1 MSSRITVDQ
10 TNRTFICSVVFVDLV
25 GYSKKSVAEQLAI
38 KDRFTALLA
47 DALKDI
53 AVNDRI
59 VLDTGDGAAMSFL
72 GDPEDALFVG
82 MSVRDAMKGAAAPRD
97 AAAVSAEN
105 ASTGIRIGINLGP
118 VRLVQDINGHPNIV
132 GDGINV
138 AQRIMSFAAPGQIL
152 ASRSYYDVVSC
163 LSDEYAKLFEFE
175 GSRTDKHVREHEV
188 YVVGESESAFI
199 QAKTGMEHRAAQ
211 TNPRLR
217 ARPDVAGAAGAQG
230 ESRRFSL
237 PAIKS
242 AAIAFVRDRKKV
254 SIAGG
259 VLGALVLLLA
269 VLVSIQRP
277 AAPPLATAAAP
288 AASVPAA
295 APPAKPD
302 AAAKAATE
310 AAPQPSAAKLPAQA
324 AAAPSA
330 AAVSEARR
338 AAPPKPE
345 PLPGI
350 VNLSIAPW
358 GEVLVN
364 GKPHAV
370 SPPIKN
376 LKLAPGKYKIE
387 VRNTTFTPYVAIIHV
402 KSREEVT
409 IRHVFK

>member
-1 MSSRITVDQ
+1 MSSRITVDP

-25 GYSKKSVAEQLAI
+25 GYSKKSVSEQLAV

-82 MSVRDAMKGAAAPRD
+82 MSVRDAMKGAAAQVED
-97 AAAVSAEN
+97 AG
-105 ASTGIRIGINLGP
+105 TGVRIGINLGP

-138 AQRIMSFAAPGQIL
+138 AQRIMSFAEPGQIL

-217 ARPDVAGAAGAQG
+217 AKPEVAGSGMQAML
-230 ESRRFSL
+230 RRFSAD
-237 PAIKS
+237 AIRS
-242 AAIAFVRDRKKV
+242 AALAFVRDRKKV

-269 VLVSIQRP
+269 VLLGTQRP
-277 AAPPLATAAAP
+277 AAPPPPASTAAP
-288 AASVPAA
+288 AASAA
-295 APPAKPD
+295 TAAQPAKPD
-302 AAAKAATE
+302 AAAKAAAE
-310 AAPQPSAAKLPAQA
+310 PSAAKLPAQA

-330 AAVSEARR
+330 AAIPEAKRPLR
-338 AAPPKPE
+338 PE
-345 PLPGI
+345 PLPGT
-350 VNLSIAPW
+350 VHLSIAPW

-364 GKPHAV
+364 GKSQAV
-370 SPPIKN
+370 SPPIKS